1 MSTNELIA
9 LCVGLMFLLACVV
22 VFGSF
27 ADRKH
32 SRQMLTALVKAA
44 YNRGLEDTA
53 VIPTPEG
60 WPEPGTKSS
69 PSSRT

>member
-32 SRQMLTALVKAA
+32 SRHMLTMLVRAA
-44 YNRGLEDTA
+44 YNRGSEDTA
-53 VIPTPEG
+53 VIPVPEG
-60 WPEPGTKSS
+60 WPEPGESS
-69 PSSRT
+69 PSSRK